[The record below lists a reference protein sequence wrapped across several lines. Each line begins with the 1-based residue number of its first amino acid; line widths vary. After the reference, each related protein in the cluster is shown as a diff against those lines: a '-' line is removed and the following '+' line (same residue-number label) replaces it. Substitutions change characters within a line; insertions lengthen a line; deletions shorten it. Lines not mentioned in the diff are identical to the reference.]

1 MSAEHEEVCVATTWA
16 RPHGY
21 VASRR
26 VVVRF
31 RDDEVVNGIVPE
43 IDLDEPDFTLEFDGA
58 NGGRVAI
65 VPVAS
70 VKNILIQR
78 VELESDLDR
87 THMST
92 VAIHFW
98 DGEVVHGL
106 LGSEPERRRYGMTL
120 PLVSPALDE
129 IEVLG
134 IPYASVKAI
143 FVSSSESSHAGEVR
157 ATNQWRVPSA
167 NAPLIDLLG
176 EMRRLAALRTQGGIT
191 PEDFARRRREVLARI

>member
-1 MSAEHEEVCVATTWA
+1 MSAEHEEVSVGTSWA
-16 RPHGY
+16 RPHGH
-21 VASRR
+21 VAARR

-31 RDDEVVNGIVPE
+31 KDDEIVDGVVPE
-43 IDLDEPDFTLEFDGA
+43 IDLDQPDFTLEFDGES
-58 NGGRVAI
+58 GGRVAI

-70 VKNILIQR
+70 VKSILIQR

-92 VAIHFW
+92 VAVHFW
-98 DGEVVHGL
+98 DGEVMHGL

-129 IEVLG
+129 VEVLG

-143 FVSSSESSHAGEVR
+143 FVSSSDSGPMGAVPARGM
-157 ATNQWRVPSA
+157 WRVPNA
-167 NAPLIDLLG
+167 NAPLVNLLG
-176 EMRRLAALRTQGGIT
+176 EIRRLALLRTQGDIT
-191 PEDFARRRREVLARI
+191 AEDFARRRREVLARI

>member
-1 MSAEHEEVCVATTWA
+1 MSAEHEEVCVGTSWA
-16 RPHGY
+16 PPHGCA
-21 VASRR
+21 ASQR

-31 RDDEVVNGIVPE
+31 RDDELVDGVVPE

-58 NGGRVAI
+58 HGGRVAI

-70 VKNILIQR
+70 VKSILIQR

-134 IPYASVKAI
+134 IPYAAVKAI
-143 FVSSSESSHAGEVR
+143 FVSSSESGPGGAVHGTA
-157 ATNQWRVPSA
+157 QWRVPPA
-167 NAPLIDLLG
+167 DAPLINLLG
-176 EMRRLAALRTQGGIT
+176 EMRRLTLLRTQGGIT
-191 PEDFARRRREVLARI
+191 ADDFARRRREVLARI